1 MLTGG
6 SFRIQPICRKED
18 RAKIAGAH
26 VIEVLRSMKI
36 EAKQTAQD
44 TTAASC
50 VRSGLKTSPRAHCR
64 RWTAAFNP
72 QNTPCIPAVK
82 ISVYIDLGQ
91 K

>member
-50 VRSGLKTSPRAHCR
+50 VRSGLKTSPRAQSLC
-64 RWTAAFNP
+64 WTETSNP
-72 QNTPCIPAVK
+72 RNIPDIPAVGRL
-82 ISVYIDLGQ
+82 DL
-91 K
+91 KPD